1 MNVTKKQRVIDFI
14 PCMASAAVSAVC
26 LLIYFF
32 AFGHGF
38 DLNVIKGIMVPVA
51 AAVVP
56 VVNLIF
62 RIRIPFAFNIAVA
75 AFAVCGL
82 DFASLLNFYHYVPY
96 YDKFLHTAF
105 GIAGAFG
112 VMIVLLYGKGE
123 TMRPWCFFLVVML
136 CVLGLAACW
145 EIFEYIVHAATGAD
159 MQHWTPDMSAVGDLT
174 VKEFFEDYNPLWD
187 TIWDVIVAMFGV
199 LIYYFIIFMDKV
211 FGYKICRGIYRQVNT
226 GRKSASEEEEPTHR
240 DGPPAE

>member
-14 PCMASAAVSAVC
+14 PCMASALVSAVC

-105 GIAGAFG
+105 GIAGAFWD
-112 VMIVLLYGKGE
+112 LPRAGKFSSISY
-123 TMRPWCFFLVVML
+123 TLRRVR
-136 CVLGLAACW
+136 
-145 EIFEYIVHAATGAD
+145 
-159 MQHWTPDMSAVGDLT
+159 
-174 VKEFFEDYNPLWD
+174 
-187 TIWDVIVAMFGV
+187 
-199 LIYYFIIFMDKV
+199 
-211 FGYKICRGIYRQVNT
+211 ICST
-226 GRKSASEEEEPTHR
+226 GRPIWARS
-240 DGPPAE
+240 GI